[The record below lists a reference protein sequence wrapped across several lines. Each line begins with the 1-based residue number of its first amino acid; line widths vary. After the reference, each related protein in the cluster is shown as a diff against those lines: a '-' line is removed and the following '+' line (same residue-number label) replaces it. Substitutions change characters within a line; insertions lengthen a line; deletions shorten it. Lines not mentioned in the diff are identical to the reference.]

1 MLTVRPR
8 GKIYHADLSNGHE
21 HLVRGTLGTSHED
34 FAKRLGRRLEIAL
47 LEGPQSSEW
56 AKLSPLIP
64 PGTFARF
71 AEFAGFKQKPQ
82 ITWSELRETFEE
94 EISQQIRMGDLKESS
109 AKIYKQTADQFES
122 FMKEKR
128 KSTVLPDI
136 TEDVASEFRE
146 YRIKQMAALKRS
158 SGGSSYPSIGNT
170 LRRIFEPAVEKG
182 LILKNPFPREVEP
195 KSKKSARPFT
205 ADELSRL
212 QKHAGED
219 FLLFALFRWTG
230 FRRSDV
236 VDARWGEVHFDT
248 KEIQRVTIKR
258 GKEVFVP
265 ITKELFSVLRKEY
278 KHRMPKPTDQIVLN
292 SNTGM
297 PFGYWPLGTRL
308 HDLGN
313 RAGVRNVH
321 PHRFRST
328 FAVDLLLRGVPLP
341 SVARILGDTVDMIVE
356 HYLPYVDELKEHAR
370 LTLGRNKGIEQFATQ
385 QRHSRK
391 HFSRSARRLKAA

>member
-8 GKIYHADLSNGHE
+8 GKIYHVDLSNGHE

-71 AEFAGFKQKPQ
+71 AEFAGLKQKPQ
-82 ITWSELRETFEE
+82 ATWQELRATFDK

-109 AKIYKQTADQFES
+109 AQCYKRAAEYFER
-122 FMKEKR
+122 FMEDKK
-128 KSTVLPDI
+128 KSTLVQDI
-136 TEDVASEFRE
+136 TEDVAREFRE
-146 YRIKQMAALKRS
+146 NRIKQMAALKRS
-158 SGGSSYPSIGNT
+158 GGGSSYASIGNT
-170 LRRIFEPAVEKG
+170 LRRIFAPAVEKG
-182 LILKNPFPREVEP
+182 LIPQNPFPYEREP
-195 KSKKSARPFT
+195 KPKKSARPFT
-205 ADELSRL
+205 ADELVRL
-212 QKHAGED
+212 EKYAGED
-219 FLLFALFRWTG
+219 SLLFMLFRWTG

-265 ITKELFSVLRKEY
+265 ITRELLSVLRKEY

-292 SNTGM
+292 SKTAM
-297 PFGYWPLGTRL
+297 AFGYWAVGTRL
-308 HDLGN
+308 HHLGK

-328 FAVDLLLRGVPLP
+328 YAVDLLLRGVPLP

-391 HFSRSARRLKAA
+391 RLSRSASRLRAA